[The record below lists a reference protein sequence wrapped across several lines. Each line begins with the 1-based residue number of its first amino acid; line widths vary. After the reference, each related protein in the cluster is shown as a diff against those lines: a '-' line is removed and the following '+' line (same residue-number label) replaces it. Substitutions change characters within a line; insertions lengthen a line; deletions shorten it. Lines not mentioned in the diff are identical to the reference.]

1 VFGIGI
7 CYNYKADLSLED
19 IEEDQAKAPCA
30 GLPLVDGDNSVAGE
44 YGVCAAG
51 AGLAT
56 QVSISQLLCLN
67 CSTAYCV
74 PSYCVPATVSQ
85 LQCPSYSVPAHC
97 VPAYCVPA
105 TMSQL
110 LCPSYCVPTVVL
122 LTVSQ
127 LTVSQLLCPSYCVP
141 AVTLLTVLMMS
152 RPIVICILLDICKIE
167 YGINLKFLREQ

>member
-1 VFGIGI
+1 MQGEDVYVDDKGEKQVNVFGIGI

-85 LQCPSYSVPAHC
+85 LQCPSSLCPSLLCPSY
-97 VPAYCVPA
+97 YVPA
-105 TMSQL
+105 TVSQL
-110 LCPSYCVPTVVL
+110 LCPNCSTAYCVSAYC
-122 LTVSQ
+122 VSA
-127 LTVSQLLCPSYCVP
+127 TVSQLLCPSCNTVYCV
-141 AVTLLTVLMMS
+141 
-152 RPIVICILLDICKIE
+152 DDE
-167 YGINLKFLREQ
+167 